1 MRSFL
6 FCSFVLFAFSAL
18 AQKQF
23 DIVQF
28 QPPAGWQ
35 EAVTAEQISYTKEAN
50 GNFCIITVYKSKD
63 AGNNAKQNFDQSWA
77 SVLQKTLP
85 VAAPLM
91 QPPVTEDGWATEI
104 GSAAFEKESIKGIA
118 ILIAS
123 TKKNK
128 LLNIVVLMN
137 NTTYVNDMQ
146 TFLTSVKRN
155 EPANNAAASGSNTSS
170 TSVNNVKPEPGPAAE
185 VWMNVQYSLSYA
197 PDINPSTQFGSKL
210 KPKFYVVYP
219 NGDYYPHFP
228 VEGLSTLTNQ
238 QKNESWG
245 TFTLSGKK
253 GLFKS
258 KYETIEVEKLSAT
271 KMKKIGYTFH
281 FYKCAAVDG
290 LKLNGEWGAYPGWKK
305 AAASSTLLAKQVIA
319 FQPDGIFIDYGLFVT
334 NLSMPDQ
341 YPQNKPGKGTYSIR
355 NYTLTLQYNDGRII
369 YKAFTGAADIN
380 PANDNRVLYIGTNPC
395 YKE

>member
-1 MRSFL
+1 MRTFL
-6 FCSFVLFAFSAL
+6 FCSFVLFSVSAV

-23 DIVQF
+23 DLF
-28 QPPAGWQ
+28 RYHPPAGWQ
-35 EAVTAEQISYTKEAN
+35 ESAKSEHISYSKEDA
-50 GNFCIITVYKSKD
+50 GNYCIITLYKSKD
-63 AGNNAKQNFDQSWA
+63 AGNNAKQNFDNSWT

-85 VAAPLM
+85 VAAPIM
-91 QPPVTEDGWATEI
+91 QPPVTEDGWATEV
-104 GSAAFEKESIKGIA
+104 GSAAFEKEGTKGIA

-137 NTTYVNDMQ
+137 NTTYVNDMEI
-146 TFLTSVKRN
+146 FLTSVTRGN
-155 EPANNAAASGSNTSS
+155 PTNSTSS
-170 TSVNNVKPEPGPAAE
+170 KPGTAPTPVTTNNSIVPGPVAE
-185 VWMNVQYSLSYA
+185 VWMNIQYSLSYA
-197 PDINPSTQFGSKL
+197 PNINPSTQFSSKL
-210 KPKFYVVYP
+210 KPKFYVLYP

-380 PANDNRVLYIGTNPC
+380 PAKDNRVLYIGTNPY